1 MTLARTL
8 TRASAVLSCL
18 LAVLMVLIAGL
29 SPHATASAHPATHT
43 RADTAHAAPR
53 ATDTRI
59 TDTRASDTQASDTQ
73 ASDTQASDTQASDTQ
88 ASDTQA
94 SDTQA
99 SDTRVQERVTAS
111 APSRKAP
118 SAAAKPAG
126 TAAMAERVGAGQSCQ
141 NHEPVQG
148 PLHVSHLRL
157 RGIATD
163 NRPLHGPDCVLVPH
177 LDGNLTLTV
186 HRPHGFDARPRCLT
200 RRTAAQ
206 TSTLLQ
212 VFRC

>member
-59 TDTRASDTQASDTQ
+59 TDTQASD
-73 ASDTQASDTQASDTQ
+73 A
-88 ASDTQA
+88 
-94 SDTQA
+94 QA

-206 TSTLLQ
+206 ISTLLQ